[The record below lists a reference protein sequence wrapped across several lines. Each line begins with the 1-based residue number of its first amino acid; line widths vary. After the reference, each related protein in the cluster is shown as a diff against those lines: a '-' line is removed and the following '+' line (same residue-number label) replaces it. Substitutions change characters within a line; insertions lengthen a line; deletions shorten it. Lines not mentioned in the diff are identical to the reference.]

1 MPGLS
6 RLHTLQRT
14 ATRSRQTNLLHHT
27 CNVADISCHWR
38 RGTLEQ
44 PGLQAAGPSP
54 SLPHARHRAPML
66 CPLPPLHR
74 KSQPPPPTAQ
84 LLNAVCFPGPPH
96 TSAVVMN
103 AHRLAAL
110 GTLLLAAWSAAG
122 ARTLHQ
128 ASSEA
133 C

>member
-1 MPGLS
+1 
-6 RLHTLQRT
+6 
-14 ATRSRQTNLLHHT
+14 
-27 CNVADISCHWR
+27 
-38 RGTLEQ
+38 
-44 PGLQAAGPSP
+44 
-54 SLPHARHRAPML
+54 ML
-66 CPLPPLHR
+66 CPLPPLHA
-74 KSQPPPPTAQ
+74 KSQPPPPTPQ
-84 LLNAVCFPGPPH
+84 RLNALCD
-96 TSAVVMN
+96 TSELPSEPVTRLIRMMN